1 MKIAACLLNTEP
13 DQTSR
18 SVHYMCKMSPTGICT
33 FAPDKWCSLQPSLA
47 HHSIKATVPCTPF
60 KQSSHPNAK
69 KTKVSQDLTK
79 LHLGPFGCIIKALPT
94 LKCRSAGLKIVE
106 FELCF
111 DSHPVFAPN
120 LPSPTSLD
128 CAGSWRGN
136 YPHQHSLAVPCC
148 PLQRVKEQTSFL
160 LKTLLGCA
168 AQILFLKVTLDSM
181 FLSSCSVVLYWGGK
195 KEFNTTTRHDR
206 RIPSLQRQR
215 VFHRI
220 FDDEMQWM
228 KCYVANFLHQIAP
241 FKAGCSRMK
250 LPFVTVRYN

>member
-1 MKIAACLLNTEP
+1 MLAQSKGAYFYFDLFIPTLSLLYWIKIEACLLNTEP

-148 PLQRVKEQTSFL
+148 PLQRVKDIIPVENTV
-160 LKTLLGCA
+160 G
-168 AQILFLKVTLDSM
+168 M
-181 FLSSCSVVLYWGGK
+181 RCSNPVPQGHPG
-195 KEFNTTTRHDR
+195 
-206 RIPSLQRQR
+206 
-215 VFHRI
+215 
-220 FDDEMQWM
+220 
-228 KCYVANFLHQIAP
+228 
-241 FKAGCSRMK
+241 
-250 LPFVTVRYN
+250 